1 MVCGKSPVV
10 QLTGRGAGTRTPDG
24 TSQSIIHLPLNP
36 DSATELRR
44 RLVAE
49 GPMPMAYA
57 IKQSMYEIDASQG
70 PATARGTYRAATDH
84 GNYYGGHAVQ
94 LIG

>member
-36 DSATELRR
+36 DSAMELRR